1 MSVADYPADLIALM
15 ICSAE
20 ISAGARIC
28 TVSDAKFTEAFT
40 PGISLSVRSI
50 VLTQEEQV
58 IPETEYV

>member
-1 MSVADYPADLIALM
+1 M

-20 ISAGARIC
+20 TSDGARIC
-28 TVSDAKFTEAFT
+28 TVSDAKLTEAFT

-58 IPETEYV
+58 IPETE

>member
-1 MSVADYPADLIALM
+1 M
-15 ICSAE
+15 ICSVE
-20 ISAGARIC
+20 ISAGARMC